1 MLAYLEE
8 QKANLAPTFA
18 FVDPFGV
25 KGLPMDLLRRLLSFD
40 RCELLVYFDFN
51 TVNRFATSGVIDD
64 RLTELFGT
72 DLYKQAEGLTGDERK
87 AFLHDL
93 YQSQL
98 MEVCGF
104 SFVKS
109 FEMVGNRGKTGYYL
123 FYGTRN
129 IKGLEVQPEPLTCG
143 DRRNIPTMHDHGRV
157 ASTALP
163 DLQSATEL
171 ADTAPPRIIVQGH
184 RAPRPPP

>member
-1 MLAYLEE
+1 
-8 QKANLAPTFA
+8 
-18 FVDPFGV
+18 
-25 KGLPMDLLRRLLSFD
+25 MDLLRRLLSFD

-72 DLYKQAEGLTGDERK
+72 DLYEQAEGLTGDERK

-129 IKGLEVQPEPLTCG
+129 INSDRQMILSGGGGLLVWPAS
-143 DRRNIPTMHDHGRV
+143 GRGP
-157 ASTALP
+157 A
-163 DLQSATEL
+163 
-171 ADTAPPRIIVQGH
+171 RG
-184 RAPRPPP
+184 